1 MYWVFEITWYLIL
14 LKYNRFLTVKKW
26 LRKSSRCLFCVCNT
40 LGISVWTLIVSFS
53 VSLAFRPCFYFSQY
67 DILQPFSIPR
77 VSDGDN
83 SPFLLWSEIGVWLLQ
98 VCMHAVVVPS
108 LTYNFFLFLF
118 SSKKWRVWPKDAS
131 LHHPWSS
138 SKHLTDLDLSQ
149 GESVSFAG
157 CTCCTRYNSGMVIV
171 GLHNLLWAV
180 IDSYDALSQ
189 EVWELML
196 V

>member
-1 MYWVFEITWYLIL
+1 MYWVFEITWYLIH
-14 LKYNRFLTVKKW
+14 LKYNRFLRVKKW
-26 LRKSSRCLFCVCNT
+26 LRKSYIYIIFILRMQYFGYLCMGANCHLFCIT
-40 LGISVWTLIVSFS
+40 GFQAMLLFFS
-53 VSLAFRPCFYFSQY
+53 VY
-67 DILQPFSIPR
+67 DILQSFSTAR
-77 VSDGDN
+77 VSNGDN
-83 SPFLLWSEIGVWLLQ
+83 SPFFLWSEIGVGLLQ
-98 VCMHAVVVPS
+98 ICIHAVMVPN

-157 CTCCTRYNSGMVIV
+157 CTYCTRCNSGMVIV

-180 IDSYDALSQ
+180 MDCYYALF
-189 EVWELML
+189 
-196 V
+196 